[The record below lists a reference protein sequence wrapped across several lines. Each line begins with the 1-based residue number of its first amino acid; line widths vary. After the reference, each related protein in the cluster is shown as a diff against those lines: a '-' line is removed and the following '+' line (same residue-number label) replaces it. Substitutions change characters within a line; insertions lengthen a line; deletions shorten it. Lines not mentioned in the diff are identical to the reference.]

1 MSYVYAHLQTPAQFC
16 KSKLYNFLCQ
26 NLERSFISQK
36 THLITLKTLATD
48 SMSLRLLKETE

>member
-26 NLERSFISQK
+26 KLERSFI
-36 THLITLKTLATD
+36 
-48 SMSLRLLKETE
+48 RKETQ